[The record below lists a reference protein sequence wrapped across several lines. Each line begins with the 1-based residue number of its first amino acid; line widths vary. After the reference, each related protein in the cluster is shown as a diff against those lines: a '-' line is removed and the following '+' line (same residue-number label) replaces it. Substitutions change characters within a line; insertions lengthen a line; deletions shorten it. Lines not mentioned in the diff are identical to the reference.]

1 MKKTYISPV
10 VEELFA
16 ETTEILQTSTLEAF
30 TDSDAPEIATD
41 EVLSRGL
48 IEDVLGDGML
58 NIFQ

>member
-16 ETTEILQTSTLEAF
+16 ETTEILQTSTLGAF

>member
-16 ETTEILQTSTLEAF
+16 ETSEILETSTLDAF